1 MKDRVMLVMVFG
13 LIGLLAVLVVGDFYI
28 ALRENRSPDASI
40 VELLKMSITGFIGV
54 IAGYMSK
61 D

>member
-1 MKDRVMLVMVFG
+1 MKDRVLFVMVFG
-13 LIGLLAVLVVGDFYI
+13 LLGILAILVVGDFYI
-28 ALRENRSPDASI
+28 AINENRSPDESI

>member
-1 MKDRVMLVMVFG
+1 VKDRVLFVMVFG
-13 LIGLLAVLVVGDFYI
+13 LLGILAILVVGDFYI
-28 ALRENRSPDASI
+28 AINENRSPDESI

>member
-1 MKDRVMLVMVFG
+1 MKDRVLFVMVFG
-13 LIGLLAVLVVGDFYI
+13 LLLILATLVIGDFYI
-28 ALRENRSPDASI
+28 AINESRSPDESI

>member
-1 MKDRVMLVMVFG
+1 MKDRVLFVMVFG
-13 LIGLLAVLVVGDFYI
+13 LLLILATLVIGDFYI
-28 ALRENRSPDASI
+28 AINENRSPDESI

>member
-1 MKDRVMLVMVFG
+1 VKDRVLFVMVFG
-13 LIGLLAVLVVGDFYI
+13 LLLILATLVIGDFYI
-28 ALRENRSPDASI
+28 AIHESRSPDESI